1 MNNVPEMISTKDL
14 DYISDML
21 NWNLTLIKKINHF
34 TNEVSQEDI
43 KEEFINISNMHQKHY
58 NMLLNLLK

>member
-1 MNNVPEMISTKDL
+1 MDYVPKMISAKDL

-21 NWNLTLIKKINHF
+21 NWNLVMSKKAEHF
-34 TNEVSQEDI
+34 SNEVVQKDVKDEL
-43 KEEFINISNMHQKHY
+43 INISNMHQKHY